1 VPLRSTEEV
10 TVTDT
15 LRPAGGAPARWKA
28 FLDDTPD
35 LARRVRERFTANRHH
50 VIGTVR
56 ADGAPRLSGTEVR
69 IEPTGVSLGMMA
81 GSRKLAD
88 VRRDPR
94 VELHS
99 APLEEDLSEG
109 DARLTGRLVERD
121 DALPEHPESG
131 HFELL
136 LERVVLVRVEGDEL
150 VVTTWDPV
158 AGEREH
164 RRR

>member
-1 VPLRSTEEV
+1 MAGTHG
-10 TVTDT
+10 
-15 LRPAGGAPARWKA
+15 PARGAPAARWEA
-28 FLDDTPD
+28 ILDDAPD

-99 APLEEDLSEG
+99 APLEEGLTDG

-121 DALPEHPESG
+121 EALPEHPDAG

-136 LERVVLVRVEGDEL
+136 VERVVLVRVEGDEL